1 MFIKR
6 FKAKDM
12 PEAIKK
18 IRSEFGPDAI
28 IIDSKPIRNK
38 GIRGLFQKKIVEVVA
53 AYEPDKSKTLG
64 RRDVGKPANE
74 TKAVKKK
81 NVQQEKIDQ
90 LTKQLENLQDTVA
103 EFSNKIRIANK
114 ETTLTFTPEV
124 LGFYNRLL
132 EQDVKEELA
141 KEICVQTQDIGSKKA
156 IEYHSVAKQLVKDRL
171 GEPAPF
177 KLKNFKRNVL
187 MFAGPT
193 GAGKT
198 TTLAKLASMFAL
210 DQNLNIGLINMDTYR
225 IGAIEHINIYA
236 DIMDIPLMTAYN
248 AEELREAIKV
258 FEDKDVVLIDTAGKT
273 MGDEAY
279 KKEIEEYLKV
289 GEVDEVILVVSATT
303 GNKACKEIFDN
314 FSFVDEYKLI
324 ITKLDELSVWGSVLN
339 ISDCSK
345 HPPSYITQGQ
355 NVPDDIYEAD
365 LPEIALSIC
374 GQEG

>member
-1 MFIKR
+1 
-6 FKAKDM
+6 M

-18 IRSEFGPDAI
+18 IRGEFGPDAI

-38 GIRGLFQKKIVEVVA
+38 GIRGLFQKKIIEVVA
-53 AYEPDKSKTLG
+53 AYEPDKSKPLG
-64 RRDVGKPANE
+64 RREVTKPAKE
-74 TKAVKKK
+74 PKVEEKKDL
-81 NVQQEKIDQ
+81 QQEKIDQ
-90 LTKQLENLQDTVA
+90 LSKQLESLQDTVTA
-103 EFSNKIRIANK
+103 FSNKIRIANK

-124 LGFYNRLL
+124 LELYNRLL
-132 EQDVKEELA
+132 EQDVKEDLA
-141 KEICVQTQDIGSKKA
+141 KEICVQTQDISTKKA
-156 IEYHSVAKQLVKDRL
+156 IEYRSVARQLIKDMM

-177 KLKNFKRNVL
+177 KVKNFKRNVL

-210 DQNLNIGLINMDTYR
+210 EQNLNVGLINMDTYR

-236 DIMDIPLMTAYN
+236 DIMDIPLKTAYN
-248 AEELREAIKV
+248 ADELKEAVKS
-258 FEDKDVVLIDTAGKT
+258 FEDKDIVLIDTAGKT
-273 MGDEAY
+273 MGDEGY
-279 KKEIEEYLKV
+279 KKEIEEYIGA
-289 GEVDEVILVVSATT
+289 GEVDDIILVVSATT

-339 ISDCSK
+339 ISDYSK

-365 LPEIALSIC
+365 LPGIALSIC
-374 GQEG
+374 GQEV

>member
-1 MFIKR
+1 
-6 FKAKDM
+6 M

-18 IRSEFGPDAI
+18 IRGEFGPDAI

-53 AYEPDKSKTLG
+53 AYEPDKSKPLG
-64 RRDVGKPANE
+64 RKEVTKPVE
-74 TKAVKKK
+74 ESKVEKKK
-81 NVQQEKIDQ
+81 DLQQEKIDQ
-90 LTKQLENLQDTVA
+90 LSKQLESLQDTVT

-124 LGFYNRLL
+124 LDLYNRLL
-132 EQDVKEELA
+132 EQDVKEDLA
-141 KEICVQTQDIGSKKA
+141 KEICAQTQDISTKKE
-156 IEYHSVAKQLVKDRL
+156 IEYRSVARQLIKDMM
-171 GEPAPF
+171 GEPAPL
-177 KLKNFKRNVL
+177 KVKNFKRNVL

-210 DQNLNIGLINMDTYR
+210 DQNLNVGLINMDTYR

-236 DIMDIPLMTAYN
+236 DIMDIPLKTAYN
-248 AEELREAIKV
+248 ADELKEAVKA
-258 FEDKDVVLIDTAGKT
+258 FDDKDIVLIDTAGKT

-279 KKEIEEYLKV
+279 KKEIEEYIGA
-289 GEVDEVILVVSATT
+289 GEVDDVILVVSATT

-339 ISDCSK
+339 ISNYSK

-365 LPEIALSIC
+365 LPGIALSIC
-374 GQEG
+374 GQEV